1 MGNKSNDMPTH
12 NTQRVCACMHVHG
25 RDCMN
30 ECVHTY
36 AYVCV
41 PVCICVCDSGLPVA
55 PEIRRGMC
63 WQAREAKEKRIFT
76 TDCFQGTCVPLLS
89 LFSLSEPFR
98 TYCKSPDLQG
108 VLLKMTRILRTPE
121 KTLTVPFFSP
131 SFGKVLW
138 FQNNQIVERPLRTL
152 LSWNVPSQNGE

>member
-1 MGNKSNDMPTH
+1 M
-12 NTQRVCACMHVHG
+12 C
-25 RDCMN
+25 
-30 ECVHTY
+30 

-41 PVCICVCDSGLPVA
+41 FVCARVCVCVCPCVCVHPCACNSGLPVA

-108 VLLKMTRILRTPE
+108 VLLKMTRILTTPE
-121 KTLTVPFFSP
+121 KTLTFPFFSP

-138 FQNNQIVERPLRTL
+138 FQNNEIVERPLRTL
-152 LSWNVPSQNGE
+152 LSWNVPSQNGG